1 MEMPSTVTMIL
12 AAFFLQGCVTITN
25 SIGNQPVPGVGV
37 VTKKK
42 VKSKAS
48 KAIDYE
54 KIQEM
59 IATAIAE
66 AIDERLSS
74 GPLVDITYPELSGAA
89 NELE

>member
-1 MEMPSTVTMIL
+1 MKMPSTVTMIL

-25 SIGNQPVPGVGV
+25 SIGNQPVPV
-37 VTKKK
+37 VTKEK

-48 KAIDYE
+48 KAVDYE

-59 IATAIAE
+59 ISTAIAE

-74 GPLVDITYPELSGAA
+74 APLVDIPYPEQ
-89 NELE
+89 